1 MVHDGVSD
9 VEGAYSSSNEEMED
23 DLEELVEKHRER
35 KKLSARAGRLSQRFG
50 EIPGV
55 KIGDKWNSRE
65 QCSFAAVHRPLMAG
79 IHGSKKAGAYSIVIS
94 CYYEDDK
101 DEGDIILYTGAGGRQ
116 RWTDGSDGNPP
127 RRLRLGPQVDHQ
139 SWDDWGNEAL
149 VTSRETGNPVRV
161 IRSYKGV
168 SDYAPVEGY
177 RYDGL
182 YTVVAAWKEKNPQ
195 DLDICRYRL
204 ERIPGQP
211 HIPIRPPGSGGN
223 TRKTRKPRSKTSSPV
238 SVATSNTATTPAPQF
253 SPASS
258 PVDVTPPPMASL
270 TPLQRHKE
278 RVTQEMQ
285 MLDKLMGQSYS
296 ARRV

>member
-1 MVHDGVSD
+1 MEEDPEESD
-9 VEGAYSSSNEEMED
+9 RR
-23 DLEELVEKHRER
+23 KER
-35 KKLSARAGRLSQRFG
+35 KELSDRATKLSQRFG

-55 KIGDKWNSRE
+55 KIGDKWGTRE

-79 IHGSKKAGAYSIVIS
+79 IHGNKKEGAYSIVIS

-101 DEGDIILYTGAGGRQ
+101 DEGDTILYTGAGGRQ

-127 RRLRLGPQVDHQ
+127 RRLRLGPQIHDQ

-149 VTSRETGNPVRV
+149 VSSRDSGNPVRV

-182 YTVVAAWKEKNPQ
+182 YTVETAWQEKNPQ
-195 DLDICRYRL
+195 GLEICRYRL

-211 HIPIRPPGSGGN
+211 HIPLRLPQSSEGN
-223 TRKTRKPRSKTSSPV
+223 TRKTRKPRSKKSSSV
-238 SVATSNTATTPAPQF
+238 SVATSNTPTTPTPQF
-253 SPASS
+253 SPAPS
-258 PVDVTPPPMASL
+258 PVDVAPPFL
-270 TPLQRHKE
+270 TPLQRHKQ
-278 RVTQEMQ
+278 RVMQEMQ
-285 MLDKLMGQSYS
+285 MVEQLMGQSSS